1 MTAWAE
7 AHPTEKRERTFSKM
21 KIKYTQLESDAFW
34 TDIDFVRMKPA
45 ERGTFCSVLF
55 HLYSHKGKCED
66 DIDALTA
73 ICNCENAE
81 EFQEY
86 WEKISKKFQT
96 RNGVIKHKRVT
107 KEINRAKKLHQAKR
121 KAGLRGAQVT
131 WQNHGTPTGTPNGS
145 AMAKERKENE
155 SEERINKEKENEIM
169 PASDTASNCSPDT
182 FSNFSQV
189 SVDETSLQTIAKE
202 FFDTLER
209 YIPPRSRSDRTCFNK
224 VTLWLIEGC
233 RKKKF
238 NTYIF
243 DRVLDLAKEAR
254 KGQKPAAVFMS
265 LLKKELRYNT
275 NET

>member
-1 MTAWAE
+1 
-7 AHPTEKRERTFSKM
+7 M
-21 KIKYTQLESDAFW
+21 KIKFTQLESDAFW
-34 TDIDFVRMKPA
+34 TDIDWVRMKPA
-45 ERGTFCSVLF
+45 ERGTFCSILL
-55 HLYSHKGKCED
+55 HLYSHKGKCEY
-66 DIDALTA
+66 DIDTLTA

-81 EFQEY
+81 EFEKY
-86 WEKISKKFQT
+86 WEKVSKKFQT
-96 RNGVIKHKRVT
+96 RNGLIKHKRVT
-107 KEINRAKKLHQAKR
+107 KEINRAKKLQQAKR

-131 WQNHGTPTGTPNGS
+131 WQNHGTPNGT
-145 AMAKERKENE
+145 AIAKERKENE
-155 SEERINKEKENEIM
+155 SEKKINNRNEKEVT
-169 PASDTASNCSPDT
+169 PASDTASNSSLDSTSTPFLLTQENKDI
-182 FSNFSQV
+182 Q
-189 SVDETSLQTIAKE
+189 EPIGGKSLQTIANE

-209 YIPPRSRSDRTCFNK
+209 YIPPRTRSDRTCFNNI
-224 VTLWLIEGC
+224 TFWLIDGC